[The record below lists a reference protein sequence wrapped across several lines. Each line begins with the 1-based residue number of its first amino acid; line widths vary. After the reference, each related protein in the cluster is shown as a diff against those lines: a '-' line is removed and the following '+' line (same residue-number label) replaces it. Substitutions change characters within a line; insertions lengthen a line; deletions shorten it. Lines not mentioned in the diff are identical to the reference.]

1 MLPWVVN
8 CRHRPARATVQHR
21 HNDLSAVLALAIHLV
36 QFPYCTVFLPIPF
49 SFNRFHVVQQ
59 KQGGGRGVQS
69 MTTRSISGISS
80 PDLFTVN
87 CGLITVDCLS
97 PLSPIIPAHP
107 GGSPVTPIIPALTHT
122 PGGGGPFFSTSA
134 PTKKSA
140 DISSD
145 YYHGTYSLNV
155 GAPTFCG
162 RRHRREISHSEDSV
176 RNDGED
182 GTWCVVVH
190 SAAEWCKLWQ

>member
-49 SFNRFHVVQQ
+49 SFNRFYVVQQ

-80 PDLFTVN
+80 PALFTDN
-87 CGLITVDCLS
+87 CGLPFSSKSNHSRTS
-97 PLSPIIPAHP
+97 RRFARNPNYSRTYAYPR
-107 GGSPVTPIIPALTHT
+107 GWGSIFLHVR
-122 PGGGGPFFSTSA
+122 
-134 PTKKSA
+134 A
-140 DISSD
+140 DQKI
-145 YYHGTYSLNV
+145 
-155 GAPTFCG
+155 
-162 RRHRREISHSEDSV
+162 RRYL
-176 RNDGED
+176 
-182 GTWCVVVH
+182 
-190 SAAEWCKLWQ
+190 K